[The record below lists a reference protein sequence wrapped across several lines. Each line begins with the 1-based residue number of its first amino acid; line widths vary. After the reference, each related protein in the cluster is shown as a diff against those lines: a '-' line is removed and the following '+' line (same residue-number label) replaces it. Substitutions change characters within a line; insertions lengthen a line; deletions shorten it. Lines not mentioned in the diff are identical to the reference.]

1 MVLFYERRKKDA
13 GTDFD
18 EKLARIIDQK
28 SRKRNNNDIYE
39 RFINRVHGS
48 EENDQ
53 AEFETLESAKNLA
66 AFEPLSTEELQLFED
81 QSSEQELLLETE
93 NTTAANTTSEASD
106 TNVVFENISE
116 NNVLNIANDSD
127 SISIDVND
135 VSSDTEASEYIDRNN
150 IDSSNQTESSST
162 IDYSESN
169 INEISDDDSLNIPLN
184 IEDMPESVI
193 EEPVIDNKVVKIK
206 KPLMMAMAIG
216 LIVLAAIALMLVFS
230 GVLSTSAVDSIDNS
244 TDGNVEIDSTP
255 AVSADPVL
263 STDSQTTTDG
273 VDPVSTQPATTQQD
287 TLDNNRQDLPAV
299 SESVS
304 TSEAPTSENDAA
316 VIATE
321 EAAITY
327 EDFRQESQ
335 TTLYRETND

>member
-1 MVLFYERRKKDA
+1 MSDEKEDA

-18 EKLARIIDQK
+18 GKLARIIDQK

-53 AEFETLESAKNLA
+53 AAFETLESAKNLA

-93 NTTAANTTSEASD
+93 DATAENIPSKASNTSTL
-106 TNVVFENISE
+106 FENVSE
-116 NNVLNIANDSD
+116 NHVLNIANDSD

-135 VSSDTEASEYIDRNN
+135 VSSDTEASEYIERNN
-150 IDSSNQTESSST
+150 IDSSNQAESPST
-162 IDYSESN
+162 IDHSESI
-169 INEISDDDSLNIPLN
+169 INQVSDDSLNIEN
-184 IEDMPESVI
+184 VSESVI
-193 EEPVIDNKVVKIK
+193 EEPVIDNKVIK
-206 KPLMMAMAIG
+206 SKKSLMMAMVIG
-216 LIVLAAIALMLVFS
+216 SVVLVAIALMLVFS

-244 TDGNVEIDSTP
+244 TDSNVETDSTP
-255 AVSADPVL
+255 TVSAKPEL
-263 STDSQTTTDG
+263 STDSQTATDD

-287 TLDNNRQDLPAV
+287 TLDNNRQDLPAANE
-299 SESVS
+299 SES
-304 TSEAPTSENDAA
+304 TSEDPTPEIDAT

>member
-1 MVLFYERRKKDA
+1 MSDEKKDA

-53 AEFETLESAKNLA
+53 AAFETLESAKNLA

-93 NTTAANTTSEASD
+93 NATAANTTSEASD

-135 VSSDTEASEYIDRNN
+135 VNDVSSDTEAPEYIDRNN
-150 IDSSNQTESSST
+150 IDSSNQTESPST
-162 IDYSESN
+162 IDHSESV
-169 INEISDDDSLNIPLN
+169 ITEISDDDSLNIPLE
-184 IEDMPESVI
+184 IEDVSESAI
-193 EEPVIDNKVVKIK
+193 EEPVIDNKVIKSK
-206 KPLMMAMAIG
+206 KPIMMAMVIGSVVLIAII
-216 LIVLAAIALMLVFS
+216 LILVFS
-230 GVLSTSAVDSIDNS
+230 GVLSTSVVDSIDNS
-244 TDGNVEIDSTP
+244 TDGNVETDSTP

>member
-1 MVLFYERRKKDA
+1 MSDEKEDA
-13 GTDFD
+13 GTDF
-18 EKLARIIDQK
+18 EGKLARIIDQK

-53 AEFETLESAKNLA
+53 AAFETLESAKNLA

-93 NTTAANTTSEASD
+93 DATAENTTSKASN
-106 TNVVFENISE
+106 TSTLFENVSE
-116 NNVLNIANDSD
+116 NHVLNIANDSD

-135 VSSDTEASEYIDRNN
+135 VSSDTEAPEYIDRNN
-150 IDSSNQTESSST
+150 IDSSNQTESPST
-162 IDYSESN
+162 IDHSESV
-169 INEISDDDSLNIPLN
+169 ITEISDDDSLNIPLK
-184 IEDMPESVI
+184 IEDVSESAI
-193 EEPVIDNKVVKIK
+193 EEPVIDNKVIK
-206 KPLMMAMAIG
+206 SKKSLMMAMAIG
-216 LIVLAAIALMLVFS
+216 LIVLVAIALMLVFS

>member
-1 MVLFYERRKKDA
+1 M
-13 GTDFD
+13 
-18 EKLARIIDQK
+18 
-28 SRKRNNNDIYE
+28 
-39 RFINRVHGS
+39 
-48 EENDQ
+48 
-53 AEFETLESAKNLA
+53 
-66 AFEPLSTEELQLFED
+66 STEELQLFED

-93 NTTAANTTSEASD
+93 NVTAANTTSEASD

-150 IDSSNQTESSST
+150 IDSSNQTKSPST
-162 IDYSESN
+162 IDHSESV
-169 INEISDDDSLNIPLN
+169 ITEISDDDSLNIPLE
-184 IEDMPESVI
+184 IEDVSESVI
-193 EEPVIDNKVVKIK
+193 EEPVIDNKVIKSK
-206 KPLMMAMAIG
+206 KPIMMAVVIG
-216 LIVLAAIALMLVFS
+216 SIVLVAIALMLVFS
-230 GVLSTSAVDSIDNS
+230 GVLSISAVDSIDNS

-255 AVSADPVL
+255 TVSAEPEL

-287 TLDNNRQDLPAV
+287 ALDNNRQDLPAANE
-299 SESVS
+299 SES
-304 TSEAPTSENDAA
+304 TSEDPTPENDAT

>member
-1 MVLFYERRKKDA
+1 MSDEKEDA
-13 GTDFD
+13 GTDFE

-93 NTTAANTTSEASD
+93 NTTVENTTSKASS
-106 TNVVFENISE
+106 TNVVSENLPE

-127 SISIDVND
+127 SISIDV
-135 VSSDTEASEYIDRNN
+135 SSDTEASEYIERNN
-150 IDSSNQTESSST
+150 IDSSNQTESPST
-162 IDYSESN
+162 VDHSESN
-169 INEISDDDSLNIPLN
+169 ITEISDDDSLNISLN
-184 IEDMPESVI
+184 IENVSESVI
-193 EEPVIDNKVVKIK
+193 EEPVIDNKVIQSK
-206 KPLMMAMAIG
+206 KPLIMAMVIGLVVLVAIG
-216 LIVLAAIALMLVFS
+216 LMLIFS

-244 TDGNVEIDSTP
+244 TDVNVE
-255 AVSADPVL
+255 
-263 STDSQTTTDG
+263 TDSK
-273 VDPVSTQPATTQQD
+273 PATTQQD
-287 TLDNNRQDLPAV
+287 TLGNNSQDLPAAN
-299 SESVS
+299 ELES
-304 TSEAPTSENDAA
+304 TSKDPTPEDDAT

>member
-1 MVLFYERRKKDA
+1 MSDEKEDA
-13 GTDFD
+13 GTDF
-18 EKLARIIDQK
+18 EGKLARIIDQK
-28 SRKRNNNDIYE
+28 SRKRNNNYIYE

-53 AEFETLESAKNLA
+53 AAFETLESAKNLA

-93 NTTAANTTSEASD
+93 DATAENTPSKASNTSTL
-106 TNVVFENISE
+106 FENVSE
-116 NNVLNIANDSD
+116 NHVLNIANDSD

-135 VSSDTEASEYIDRNN
+135 VSSDTEAPEYIDRNN
-150 IDSSNQTESSST
+150 IDSSNQTESPST
-162 IDYSESN
+162 IDHSESV
-169 INEISDDDSLNIPLN
+169 ITEISDDDSLNIPLK
-184 IEDMPESVI
+184 IEDVSESAI
-193 EEPVIDNKVVKIK
+193 EEPVIDNKVIK
-206 KPLMMAMAIG
+206 SKKSLMMAMAIG
-216 LIVLAAIALMLVFS
+216 LIVLVAIALMLVFS

>member
-1 MVLFYERRKKDA
+1 MSDEKKDA

-93 NTTAANTTSEASD
+93 NATAANITSEASD
-106 TNVVFENISE
+106 TSTVSE

-135 VSSDTEASEYIDRNN
+135 VSSDTEAPEYIDRNN
-150 IDSSNQTESSST
+150 IDNSNQTESPST
-162 IDYSESN
+162 IDHSESN
-169 INEISDDDSLNIPLN
+169 ITEISDDDSLNISLK
-184 IEDMPESVI
+184 IEDVSESVI
-193 EEPVIDNKVVKIK
+193 EEPVIDNKVIKSK
-206 KPLMMAMAIG
+206 KPFMMAMAIG
-216 LIVLAAIALMLVFS
+216 SVVLVAIGLMLVFS
-230 GVLSTSAVDSIDNS
+230 GVLSTSTVDSIDNS

-255 AVSADPVL
+255 AVSADPAL
-263 STDSQTTTDG
+263 STDSQTTTDS

-287 TLDNNRQDLPAV
+287 ALDNNRQDRPAAN
-299 SESVS
+299 ERES
-304 TSEAPTSENDAA
+304 TSEAPTPENDAT
-316 VIATE
+316 VIAIE

>member
-1 MVLFYERRKKDA
+1 MSDEKEDA
-13 GTDFD
+13 GTDF
-18 EKLARIIDQK
+18 EGKLARIIDQK

-93 NTTAANTTSEASD
+93 NATAANTTSEASD

-150 IDSSNQTESSST
+150 MDSSNQTESSST

-169 INEISDDDSLNIPLN
+169 INEISVDDSLDVSLK
-184 IEDMPESVI
+184 IEGVSESAI
-193 EEPVIDNKVVKIK
+193 EEPVIDNKVIK
-206 KPLMMAMAIG
+206 SKKSLMMAMAIG
-216 LIVLAAIALMLVFS
+216 LIVLVAIALMLVFS

-244 TDGNVEIDSTP
+244 TDVNVE
-255 AVSADPVL
+255 
-263 STDSQTTTDG
+263 TDSK
-273 VDPVSTQPATTQQD
+273 PATTQQD
-287 TLDNNRQDLPAV
+287 TLGNNSQDLPAAN
-299 SESVS
+299 ELES
-304 TSEAPTSENDAA
+304 TSKDPTPEDDAT

>member
-1 MVLFYERRKKDA
+1 MSDEKEDA
-13 GTDFD
+13 GTDFE

-93 NTTAANTTSEASD
+93 NATAANTTSEASD

-150 IDSSNQTESSST
+150 MDSSNQTESSST

-169 INEISDDDSLNIPLN
+169 INEISVDDSLDVSLK
-184 IEDMPESVI
+184 IEGVSESAI
-193 EEPVIDNKVVKIK
+193 EEPVIDNKVIK
-206 KPLMMAMAIG
+206 SKKSLMMAMAIG
-216 LIVLAAIALMLVFS
+216 LIVLVAIALMLVFS

-244 TDGNVEIDSTP
+244 TDGNVERDSK
-255 AVSADPVL
+255 
-263 STDSQTTTDG
+263 
-273 VDPVSTQPATTQQD
+273 PATTQQD
-287 TLDNNRQDLPAV
+287 TLGNNSQDLPAAN
-299 SESVS
+299 ELES
-304 TSEAPTSENDAA
+304 TSKDPTPEDDAT

>member
-1 MVLFYERRKKDA
+1 MSDEKKDA

-116 NNVLNIANDSD
+116 NHVLNIANDSD

-244 TDGNVEIDSTP
+244 ADSNVETDSTS
-255 AVSADPVL
+255 AVSTDPVL
-263 STDSQTTTDG
+263 STDSQTITDD
-273 VDPVSTQPATTQQD
+273 VNPVSTQPANTQQD
-287 TLDNNRQDLPAV
+287 ALDNNRQDLPAAN
-299 SESVS
+299 ELES
-304 TSEAPTSENDAA
+304 TSETPTPENDAT
-316 VIATE
+316 VTVTE

>member
-1 MVLFYERRKKDA
+1 MSDEKKDA
-13 GTDFD
+13 GTDFE

-93 NTTAANTTSEASD
+93 DATAENTTSKASN
-106 TNVVFENISE
+106 TSTLFENISE
-116 NNVLNIANDSD
+116 NNVLNIANDCD
-127 SISIDVND
+127 SISID

-169 INEISDDDSLNIPLN
+169 INEISVDDSLDISLN
-184 IEDMPESVI
+184 IENVPESVI
-193 EEPVIDNKVVKIK
+193 EEPAIDNKVIKSK
-206 KPLMMAMAIG
+206 KPIMMAMAIG
-216 LIVLAAIALMLVFS
+216 LIVLIAITLMLAFS

-244 TDGNVEIDSTP
+244 TNGNVETDSTP
-255 AVSADPVL
+255 AVSADPEL
-263 STDSQTTTDG
+263 STDSQTTTND
-273 VDPVSTQPATTQQD
+273 VNPVSTQPATTQQD
-287 TLDNNRQDLPAV
+287 ALDNNRQDLPAANE
-299 SESVS
+299 SES
-304 TSEAPTSENDAA
+304 TSEAPTPENDAT

>member
-1 MVLFYERRKKDA
+1 MSDEKEDA
-13 GTDFD
+13 GTDFE

-39 RFINRVHGS
+39 RFINRVQGS

-93 NTTAANTTSEASD
+93 NTTVENTTSKASS
-106 TNVVFENISE
+106 TNVVSENLPE

-127 SISIDVND
+127 SISIDV
-135 VSSDTEASEYIDRNN
+135 SSDTEASEYIERNN
-150 IDSSNQTESSST
+150 IDSSNQTESPST
-162 IDYSESN
+162 VDHSESN
-169 INEISDDDSLNIPLN
+169 ITEISDDDSLNISLN
-184 IEDMPESVI
+184 IENVPKSAI
-193 EEPVIDNKVVKIK
+193 EEPVIDNKVIKSK
-206 KPLMMAMAIG
+206 KPLMMAMSIG
-216 LIVLAAIALMLVFS
+216 LIVLIAIALMLVFS
-230 GVLSTSAVDSIDNS
+230 GVLSTSTVDSIDNS

-263 STDSQTTTDG
+263 STDSQTTTDS

-287 TLDNNRQDLPAV
+287 ALDNNRQDLPAANE
-299 SESVS
+299 SES
-304 TSEAPTSENDAA
+304 TSEDPTPENDAT
-316 VIATE
+316 VIAIE

>member
-1 MVLFYERRKKDA
+1 MSDEKKDA

-93 NTTAANTTSEASD
+93 NATAVNTTSEASD
-106 TNVVFENISE
+106 TNVVSE

-127 SISIDVND
+127 SISIDV
-135 VSSDTEASEYIDRNN
+135 SSDTEASEYIERNN
-150 IDSSNQTESSST
+150 IDSSNQTESPST
-162 IDYSESN
+162 VDHSESN
-169 INEISDDDSLNIPLN
+169 ITEISDDDSLNIENVSKP
-184 IEDMPESVI
+184 VI
-193 EEPVIDNKVVKIK
+193 EEPVIDNKVIKSK
-206 KPLMMAMAIG
+206 KPFMTVVAIG
-216 LIVLAAIALMLVFS
+216 LIVLVAIALMLVFS

-287 TLDNNRQDLPAV
+287 ALDNNRQDLPAANE
-299 SESVS
+299 SES
-304 TSEAPTSENDAA
+304 TSEDPTPENDAT

>member
-1 MVLFYERRKKDA
+1 MSDEKKDA

-39 RFINRVHGS
+39 RFINRIHGS

-93 NTTAANTTSEASD
+93 NATAANTTSEASD

-116 NNVLNIANDSD
+116 NNVLSIANDSD

-135 VSSDTEASEYIDRNN
+135 ISSDTEASEYIDHNN
-150 IDSSNQTESSST
+150 IDSSNQTESPST
-162 IDYSESN
+162 IDHSESV
-169 INEISDDDSLNIPLN
+169 ITEISDDDSLNNSLN
-184 IEDMPESVI
+184 NFLKIEDVSESAI
-193 EEPVIDNKVVKIK
+193 EGPVIDNKVIKSK
-206 KPLMMAMAIG
+206 KPIMMAMVIG
-216 LIVLAAIALMLVFS
+216 LIVLVAIALMLVFS
-230 GVLSTSAVDSIDNS
+230 GVLSTSAVDDKDNNA
-244 TDGNVEIDSTP
+244 DGNVETDSTLT
-255 AVSADPVL
+255 VSTEPEL
-263 STDSQTTTDG
+263 STDSQTTTDD
-273 VDPVSTQPATTQQD
+273 VDSASTQPATTQQD
-287 TLDNNRQDLPAV
+287 TLDNNRQDLPVANE
-299 SESVS
+299 SES
-304 TSEAPTSENDAA
+304 TSEDPTPENDAT
-316 VIATE
+316 ITATE

>member
-1 MVLFYERRKKDA
+1 MSDEKKDA

-28 SRKRNNNDIYE
+28 SRKRNNDIYE

-81 QSSEQELLLETE
+81 QSSEQELLLETKNTTVE
-93 NTTAANTTSEASD
+93 NTTSKASS
-106 TNVVFENISE
+106 TNVVSENLPE

-127 SISIDVND
+127 SISIDV
-135 VSSDTEASEYIDRNN
+135 SSDTEASEYIERNN

-162 IDYSESN
+162 IDHSESN
-169 INEISDDDSLNIPLN
+169 INEISDDDSLNISLK
-184 IEDMPESVI
+184 IEDVPKSAI
-193 EEPVIDNKVVKIK
+193 EEPVIDNKVIKSK
-206 KPLMMAMAIG
+206 KPFMMAMSIG
-216 LIVLAAIALMLVFS
+216 LIVLIAIALMLVFS
-230 GVLSTSAVDSIDNS
+230 GVLSTSTVDSIDNS

-255 AVSADPVL
+255 AVSADPAL
-263 STDSQTTTDG
+263 STDSQTTTDS

-287 TLDNNRQDLPAV
+287 ALDNNRQDLPAAN
-299 SESVS
+299 ERES
-304 TSEAPTSENDAA
+304 TSEAPTPENDAT
-316 VIATE
+316 VIAIE

>member
-1 MVLFYERRKKDA
+1 MSDEKEDA
-13 GTDFD
+13 GTDFE

-28 SRKRNNNDIYE
+28 SRKRNNDIYE
-39 RFINRVHGS
+39 RFINRVQGS

-93 NTTAANTTSEASD
+93 NTTVENTTSKASS
-106 TNVVFENISE
+106 TNVVSENLPE

-127 SISIDVND
+127 SISIDV
-135 VSSDTEASEYIDRNN
+135 SSDTEASEYIERNN
-150 IDSSNQTESSST
+150 IDSSNQTESPST
-162 IDYSESN
+162 VDHSESN
-169 INEISDDDSLNIPLN
+169 ITEISDDDSLNISLN
-184 IEDMPESVI
+184 IENVPKSAI
-193 EEPVIDNKVVKIK
+193 EEPVIDNKVIKSK
-206 KPLMMAMAIG
+206 KPLMMAMSIG
-216 LIVLAAIALMLVFS
+216 LIVLIAIALMLVFS
-230 GVLSTSAVDSIDNS
+230 GVLSTSTVDSIDNS

-287 TLDNNRQDLPAV
+287 ALDNNRQDLPAAN
-299 SESVS
+299 ERES
-304 TSEAPTSENDAA
+304 TSEAPTPENDAT
-316 VIATE
+316 VIAIE

>member
-1 MVLFYERRKKDA
+1 MSDEKEDA
-13 GTDFD
+13 GTDFE

-48 EENDQ
+48 EENDK

-93 NTTAANTTSEASD
+93 DATAENTTSEASD

-150 IDSSNQTESSST
+150 IDSSNQTKSPST
-162 IDYSESN
+162 IDHSESV
-169 INEISDDDSLNIPLN
+169 ITEISDDDSLNIPLE
-184 IEDMPESVI
+184 IEDVSESVI
-193 EEPVIDNKVVKIK
+193 EEPVIDNKVIK
-206 KPLMMAMAIG
+206 SKKSLMMAMAIG
-216 LIVLAAIALMLVFS
+216 LIVLVAIALMLVFS
-230 GVLSTSAVDSIDNS
+230 GVLSISAVDSIDNS

-255 AVSADPVL
+255 TVSAEPEL

-287 TLDNNRQDLPAV
+287 ALDNNRQDLPAANE
-299 SESVS
+299 SES
-304 TSEAPTSENDAA
+304 TSEDPTPENDAT

>member
-1 MVLFYERRKKDA
+1 MSDDDKDIS
-13 GTDFD
+13 TDF
-18 EKLARIIDQK
+18 EEALAKIVSQK
-28 SRKRNNNDIYE
+28 ARTRHNDDIYE

-93 NTTAANTTSEASD
+93 NTTAANTTSKASN
-106 TNVVFENISE
+106 TSTLFEKVSE
-116 NNVLNIANDSD
+116 NHVLNIANDSD

-135 VSSDTEASEYIDRNN
+135 VSSDTEASEYIERNN
-150 IDSSNQTESSST
+150 IDNSNQTESPST
-162 IDYSESN
+162 IDHSESN
-169 INEISDDDSLNIPLN
+169 INEISDDNSLNIEN
-184 IEDMPESVI
+184 VSESVI
-193 EEPVIDNKVVKIK
+193 EELVIDNKVIKSK
-206 KPLMMAMAIG
+206 KPFMTVVAICLTVLVAII
-216 LIVLAAIALMLVFS
+216 LILVFS
-230 GVLSTSAVDSIDNS
+230 GVLSTSTVDDKHNS
-244 TDGNVEIDSTP
+244 TDGHVETDSAPT
-255 AVSADPVL
+255 VSAAPVL

-273 VDPVSTQPATTQQD
+273 VDSVSTQPATTQQD
-287 TLDNNRQDLPAV
+287 ALENNRQDLPAAIE
-299 SESVS
+299 SES
-304 TSEAPTSENDAA
+304 TSEVSIPENVAT
-316 VIATE
+316 VTATE

>member
-1 MVLFYERRKKDA
+1 MSDEKKDA

-93 NTTAANTTSEASD
+93 NATAANTTSEASD
-106 TNVVFENISE
+106 TSTVFENISE

-135 VSSDTEASEYIDRNN
+135 VSSDTEASEYIERNK
-150 IDSSNQTESSST
+150 IDSSNQTESHST
-162 IDYSESN
+162 VDHSESN
-169 INEISDDDSLNIPLN
+169 INEISDDDSLNIPLK
-184 IEDMPESVI
+184 IENVSESVI
-193 EEPVIDNKVVKIK
+193 EEPVINNKVIKSK
-206 KPLMMAMAIG
+206 KPIMMAMVIG
-216 LIVLAAIALMLVFS
+216 SVVLVAIALMLVFS

-255 AVSADPVL
+255 AVSVDPVL

-287 TLDNNRQDLPAV
+287 TLDNNRQDLPAAN
-299 SESVS
+299 ESKS
-304 TSEAPTSENDAA
+304 TSEAPTPENDAT

-335 TTLYRETND
+335 TTLYRETNN

>member
-1 MVLFYERRKKDA
+1 MSDEKEDA
-13 GTDFD
+13 GTDFE

-93 NTTAANTTSEASD
+93 NATVANTTSEASD
-106 TNVVFENISE
+106 TNVENISE

-135 VSSDTEASEYIDRNN
+135 VSADTEASEYIDRNN

-162 IDYSESN
+162 IDHSESN
-169 INEISDDDSLNIPLN
+169 INEISDDDSLNISLK
-184 IEDMPESVI
+184 IEDVPKSAI
-193 EEPVIDNKVVKIK
+193 EEPVIDNKVIKSK
-206 KPLMMAMAIG
+206 KPLMMAMSIG
-216 LIVLAAIALMLVFS
+216 LIVLVAIGLMLIFS

-255 AVSADPVL
+255 AVSADPAL
-263 STDSQTTTDG
+263 STDSQTTTDS

-287 TLDNNRQDLPAV
+287 ALDNNRQDLPA
-299 SESVS
+299 
-304 TSEAPTSENDAA
+304 ANDAT
-316 VIATE
+316 VIAIE

>member
-1 MVLFYERRKKDA
+1 MSDEKEDA
-13 GTDFD
+13 GTDF
-18 EKLARIIDQK
+18 EGKLARIIDQK

-53 AEFETLESAKNLA
+53 AAFETLESAKNLA

-93 NTTAANTTSEASD
+93 DATVANTTSKASN
-106 TNVVFENISE
+106 TSTVFENVSK
-116 NNVLNIANDSD
+116 NHVLNIANDSD
-127 SISIDVND
+127 SISIDV
-135 VSSDTEASEYIDRNN
+135 SSDTEASEYIERNN
-150 IDSSNQTESSST
+150 IDSSNQTESPST
-162 IDYSESN
+162 VDHSESN
-169 INEISDDDSLNIPLN
+169 ITEISDDDSLNISLN
-184 IEDMPESVI
+184 IENVSESVI
-193 EEPVIDNKVVKIK
+193 EEPVIDNKVIQSK
-206 KPLMMAMAIG
+206 KPLIMAMVIGLVVLVAIG
-216 LIVLAAIALMLVFS
+216 LMLIFS

-255 AVSADPVL
+255 AVSADPEL
-263 STDSQTTTDG
+263 STDSQTTTND
-273 VDPVSTQPATTQQD
+273 VNPVNTQPATTQQD
-287 TLDNNRQDLPAV
+287 TLDNNRQDLPAAN
-299 SESVS
+299 ESVS
-304 TSEAPTSENDAA
+304 TSEAPTSENDAT
-316 VIATE
+316 VTATE